1 MRLQR
6 FGKKGMPFFHIVIAD
21 GRAPRDGRFIDRIG
35 TYNPLSIPADI
46 QIDFDKAV
54 DWIMKGASPSDTV
67 KAIMAYKGV
76 AYKVH
81 LLKGVK
87 KGALSIEQAEA
98 KFQEWLVEKEASL
111 AKKVKDREQGSK
123 SEVKKRFEAEIKVNE
138 AKAKL
143 LEKKRA
149 DAVKAL
155 QVAQEAP
162 LEEVQ
167 DEVEVPVDEV
177 QEEAPVA
184 EIQEE
189 VVAEVKEEIATEA
202 PAEEVAPET
211 EAKETTEEV

>member
-21 GRAPRDGRFIDRIG
+21 GRAPRDGRFIEKIG
-35 TYNPLSIPADI
+35 TYNPLTIPADI
-46 QIDFDKAV
+46 QINFDKAV

-81 LLKGVK
+81 LLKGVS
-87 KGALSIEQAEA
+87 KGALTIEQAEA

-111 AKKVKDREQGSK
+111 AKKVKEREQGSK
-123 SEVKKRFEAEIKVNE
+123 SEIKKRFEAEIKVNE
-138 AKAKL
+138 VKAKL

-149 DAVKAL
+149 DAIKAL
-155 QVAQEAP
+155 QVA
-162 LEEVQ
+162 EEVPA
-167 DEVEVPVDEV
+167 EEV

-184 EIQEE
+184 EVEEEVVAETQEE
-189 VVAEVKEEIATEA
+189 VVADSVEEEATPEAEV
-202 PAEEVAPET
+202 
-211 EAKETTEEV
+211 KETTEEV